1 MVDYVWVIYMDVYA
15 WSTTYGA
22 YVGMLMM
29 LENDVDVCMDI
40 ICDAQ

>member
-1 MVDYVWVIYMDVYA
+1 MDVYA

-29 LENDVDVCMDI
+29 LENDVDICMDVI
-40 ICDAQ
+40 